1 MTDQDTFDGTTAVR
15 EGFEVDRQALL
26 AYMEGEVHDFAGPL
40 RIEQFKGG
48 QSNPTYKLVTPSR
61 SYVMRRKPSG
71 QLLKGAH
78 AIEREA
84 RVISALHGTGFPVP
98 EMFVLC
104 TDDTIVGTPFYIMAM
119 IEGRNFWDARFP
131 DVETQKRSAYFDAMN
146 AALAT
151 LHKLDLNALALADFG
166 RPNGYCE
173 RQIGLWTKQYLADAD
188 AGRDPYMDKLIEWL
202 PAHVPADTQTTLIHG
217 DFRCDNMIFHP
228 RDPQIAAVLDWELS
242 TLGDPLADFA
252 HHVMMYRM
260 PPDIVA
266 GLAGADLTALGIP
279 SEEDYVAS
287 YCARTGR
294 QQIADMPFY
303 LAFAFFRLAA
313 IMHGIKG
320 RLIRGTASSAHAEH
334 RGNSFPTL
342 AKIAWQQIA

>member
-1 MTDQDTFDGTTAVR
+1 MSDQDTFAGTTAVR
-15 EGFEVDRQALL
+15 EGFEVDRRALH
-26 AYMEGEVHDFAGPL
+26 AYMEAKVRDFSGPL
-40 RIEQFKGG
+40 TIEQFKGG

-84 RVISALHGTGFPVP
+84 RAISALHGTGFPVP

-104 TDDTIVGTPFYIMAM
+104 TDDTIIGTPFYIMAM

-131 DVETQKRSAYFDAMN
+131 DVETQERGAYFDAMN
-146 AALAT
+146 AALAS
-151 LHKLDLNALALADFG
+151 LHKFDVNALGLADFG
-166 RPNGYCE
+166 RPDGYCQ
-173 RQIGLWTKQYLADAD
+173 RQIWLWTKQYLADAD
-188 AGRDPYMDKLIEWL
+188 AGRDPYMDKLIKWL
-202 PAHVPADTQTTLIHG
+202 PDHIPADAQTTLIHG
-217 DFRCDNMIFHP
+217 DFRCDNLIFHP

-252 HHVMMYRM
+252 HNVMMYRM

-266 GLAGADLTALGIP
+266 GLAGADLAALGIP
-279 SEEDYVAS
+279 SEEDYIAA

-294 QQIADMPFY
+294 QRIADMPFY

>member
-1 MTDQDTFDGTTAVR
+1 MTDQDTFGGTTAVR
-15 EGFEVDRQALL
+15 EGYEVDERALQAF
-26 AYMEGEVHDFAGPL
+26 MEAEVRDFAGPVT
-40 RIEQFKGG
+40 IEQFKGG

-71 QLLKGAH
+71 KLLKGAH

-98 EMFVLC
+98 EMFALC
-104 TDDTIVGTPFYIMAM
+104 TDDTIIGTPFYIMAM

-131 DVETQKRSAYFDAMN
+131 DVETRERSAYFDAMN

-151 LHKLDLNALALADFG
+151 LHKLDINALALADFG
-166 RPNGYCE
+166 RSDRYCE

-188 AGRDPYMDKLIEWL
+188 AGRDSHMDRLIEWL
-202 PAHVPADTQTTLIHG
+202 PGHIPADSETTLIHG
-217 DFRCDNMIFHP
+217 DFRCDNLIFHP

-266 GLAGADLTALGIP
+266 GLAGADLVTLGIP
-279 SEEDYVAS
+279 SEEEYIAS

-294 QQIADMPFY
+294 GRIVDMPFY

-334 RGNSFPTL
+334 RAKSYPVL
-342 AKIAWQQIA
+342 AKMAWQQIA